1 MFDRRQLRLR
11 VMDALERL
19 GKQFRSREELWPL
32 RIPREPVP
40 LDDVIKQAVSDD
52 SRSFDPIA
60 LRSRTLLHMQWDDG
74 STWEAWVIVLPSGVK
89 FYCDSSHGTSDE
101 TRVLASGG
109 PNAGDESDRLF
120 LQLLSESGGEHFGLE
135 MAGGAPARVRSPI
148 RDREFLVDV
157 FVELFE
163 VTSSE
168 ESVRAELTE
177 RGAQR
182 LDDSDVDGTDFK
194 SDVRRWLAQALESPG

>member
-32 RIPREPVP
+32 RVPREPVP
-40 LDDVIKQAVSDD
+40 LDEVIEQAVAGDN
-52 SRSFDPIA
+52 RSFDPIA
-60 LRSRTLLHMQWDDG
+60 LRARTLLHMRWDDG
-74 STWEAWVIVLPSGVK
+74 SMWEAWVIVLPSGVK
-89 FYCDSSHGTSDE
+89 LYCDSSHGEHDE

-135 MAGGAPARVRSPI
+135 MAGGAPSRVRSSI

-163 VTSSE
+163 VTSAE
-168 ESVRAELTE
+168 ESVRAELTA
-177 RGAQR
+177 RGTQR
-182 LDDSDVDGTDFK
+182 LADSDPDGTDFK
-194 SDVRRWLAQALESPG
+194 ADVRHWLAQALESPG

>member
-19 GKQFRSREELWPL
+19 GKQFRSREELWPI

-40 LDDVIKQAVSDD
+40 LDDVIEQAMSDD
-52 SRSFDPIA
+52 NRSFDPIA
-60 LRSRTLLHMQWDDG
+60 LRARTLLHLQWRDG
-74 STWEAWVIVLPSGVK
+74 STWEAWVIILPSGVK
-89 FYCDSSHGTSDE
+89 LYCDSSHAGDDE

-120 LQLLSESGGEHFGLE
+120 LQLLSESGGQHFGLE
-135 MAGGAPARVRSPI
+135 MAGGAPSRVRSCI
-148 RDREFLVDV
+148 RDHDFLEDV

-168 ESVRAELTE
+168 ESVRAELAAA
-177 RGAQR
+177 GPQK
-182 LDDSDVDGTDFK
+182 LDDSDADGTDFR
-194 SDVRRWLAQALESPG
+194 SDVRRWLAQALESSC